1 MAEISFEKKTVEFP
15 IKFSV
20 CGDGLEL
27 VEIAGVTNG
36 YCYKCER
43 QSIDSKF
50 ERGQPFGR
58 QPILLNGETLLQ
70 IKPRLRTLKRANK
83 FSKFFINSETKNITT
98 RRKESLQ
105 YERTP
110 TYQYDKSLEEVD
122 DPDFHTASNIATRRV
137 YLRGLEYCKLID
149 AHLLENQ
156 IVQEEQRLAYEK
168 FEKTLPTYQKQN
180 TKLQTATAE
189 LKAKIK

>member
-1 MAEISFEKKTVEFP
+1 LAEILFENKTVEFP

-83 FSKFFINSETKNITT
+83 FSNFF
-98 RRKESLQ
+98 
-105 YERTP
+105 
-110 TYQYDKSLEEVD
+110 
-122 DPDFHTASNIATRRV
+122 
-137 YLRGLEYCKLID
+137 
-149 AHLLENQ
+149 
-156 IVQEEQRLAYEK
+156 
-168 FEKTLPTYQKQN
+168 
-180 TKLQTATAE
+180 
-189 LKAKIK
+189 